1 MATAAA
7 MCRSHASEARR
18 PEAGSRAVGVR
29 DVEGWRMPV
38 PSGMSEQRT
47 WSSAVREAETQDSSW
62 LIIYLYVSA
71 TEEIFYLRALKD
83 KRGNGLV

>member
-7 MCRSHASEARR
+7 MCKPHASEARR

-38 PSGMSEQRT
+38 PSGMSEERT
-47 WSSAVREAETQDSSW
+47 WSSAVREAETQRYVSFIIYMCNW
-62 LIIYLYVSA
+62 LISA
-71 TEEIFYLRALKD
+71 KI
-83 KRGNGLV
+83 GI

>member
-1 MATAAA
+1 MATAAV
-7 MCRSHASEARR
+7 MCKPHASEARR

-29 DVEGWRMPV
+29 DVQGWRMPV

-62 LIIYLYVSA
+62 LIMYLCISA
-71 TEEIFYLRALKD
+71 TEEIFHLRNLKD
-83 KRGNGLV
+83 